1 MNLAQFLESH
11 RDTPDLVLRI
21 AVYYARPYDVYK
33 IEAYRR
39 SGEVWQTLP
48 VEQTITTDAATFQA
62 AIQLSGWTMAQRPVR
77 KETITFNYFLTRA
90 ATVPPMTP
98 AYTLDSRAANDLA
111 EMARREAERRQFA
124 EEIGAEYQPAG
135 QRRRF

>member
-1 MNLAQFLESH
+1 MNLAQFLDSH

-48 VEQTITTDAATFQA
+48 VEQTITTDSATFQA

-90 ATVPPMTP
+90 ATVLPMAPT
-98 AYTLDSRAANDLA
+98 YTLDSRAANDLA
-111 EMARREAERRQFA
+111 DKARREAERRQFA

>member
-1 MNLAQFLESH
+1 MNLAQFLDSH

-21 AVYYARPYDVYK
+21 AVYYARPYDIYK

-39 SGEVWQTLP
+39 AGETWQTLSI
-48 VEQTITTDAATFQA
+48 EQTISTDAASFQA

-90 ATVPPMTP
+90 ETAPPTAP
-98 AYTLDSRAANDLA
+98 AYTLDSRAANDLEA
-111 EMARREAERRQFA
+111 GARREADRKRFA

-135 QRRRF
+135 ARRRF

>member
-1 MNLAQFLESH
+1 MNLAQFLDSH

-39 SGEVWQTLP
+39 AGETWQALP
-48 VEQTITTDAATFQA
+48 VEQTITTDSATFQA

-90 ATVPPMTP
+90 ATVPPMAP

-111 EMARREAERRQFA
+111 DKARREAERRQFA
-124 EEIGAEYQPAG
+124 DEIGAEYQPAG